1 MGTYRLLKMPHAPV
15 VYATEQSRYI
25 WFIMTQFQRL
35 PSFLGLSPDIK
46 RVGLDGT
53 QIALEH

>member
-15 VYATEQSRYI
+15 VHATEQNPYI
-25 WFIMTQFQRL
+25 WSIMAQFQRL
-35 PSFLGLSPDIK
+35 SSFLGLSPDIK